1 MESMVSNGGNQQ
13 RYLQTQKF
21 NCTDGFN
28 KNKLSK
34 VSATIIFLVLMQK
47 RKSYKYLKMHT

>member
-1 MESMVSNGGNQQ
+1 MESIVSNGGNQQ